1 MRTTLFHILIGLI
14 QGKKEEVRFMHIT
27 ITGNL
32 GSGKSTICRL
42 LNEKYQFEVYSTGK
56 VQRELARQMSMTTLE
71 LNQMMC
77 SDKKYDNMID
87 DATTRISSEN
97 KDKDIIFDSRLA
109 WHFVERSFK
118 VFVSVSL
125 EVAAERVM
133 NDQRGEEEKYSSLE
147 EAKKLLAERAT
158 TEKIRYKDIYN
169 LNYMDF
175 SNYNLIIDS
184 TYCSQDKIV
193 EIIIKEAKKFYSK
206 KNVEETTKMLVSPRR
221 LVKEEDITKEDE
233 TNLQRLIGEYQKVT
247 DAIDVV
253 IKVNKIDDDYEV
265 VEGLD
270 QAKAAF
276 LAKVP
281 YAQIEV
287 I

>member
-1 MRTTLFHILIGLI
+1 
-14 QGKKEEVRFMHIT
+14 MHIT

-32 GSGKSTICRL
+32 GSGKSTICKL

-56 VQRELARQMSMTTLE
+56 VQRELARKMNMTTLE
-71 LNQMMC
+71 LNQLMC
-77 SDKKYDNMID
+77 SDKKYDKMID
-87 DATTRISSEN
+87 DETARISKEN
-97 KDKDIIFDSRLA
+97 RDKDIIFDSRLA

-133 NDQRGEEEKYSSLE
+133 NDQRGAEEKYSSLE
-147 EAKKLLAERAT
+147 EAKNLLAERAA
-158 TEKIRYKDIYN
+158 TERFRYKDMYN

-184 TYCSQDKIV
+184 TYCLPDKIA
-193 EIIIKEAKKFYSK
+193 EIIIKEAKEYY
-206 KNVEETTKMLVSPRR
+206 KNNFSDTLKMLISPSRII
-221 LVKEEDITKEDE
+221 KEADISKEDE
-233 TNLQRLIGEYQKVT
+233 ERLQALAEEYKKVPY
-247 DAIDVV
+247 AIDKV
-253 IKVNKIDDDYEV
+253 IIVKKVEDGYEV
-265 VEGLD
+265 IEGID
-270 QAKAAF
+270 QAKAAL

-281 YAQIEV
+281 YTQVEV